1 MDKELW
7 LIAQKF
13 ERSVLDAK
21 ALLKTG
27 AILSTSIFRS
37 RAYILFVTFILLRQ
51 FMNFQHFVQIDA
63 NLETFL
69 QFHVIRSNLQ

>member
-27 AILSTSIFRS
+27 AILSKLSENKPNLGCCSKAFGK
-37 RAYILFVTFILLRQ
+37 VCKG
-51 FMNFQHFVQIDA
+51 A
-63 NLETFL
+63 N
-69 QFHVIRSNLQ
+69 